1 MSLFKY
7 INIIAFIISLAFGLF
22 AVYITIP
29 ENRKIIVYPTHD
41 NYDVIQYRD
50 KADTCFSFR
59 EENIQCPKDEK
70 EISKVPMQS

>member
-7 INIIAFIISLAFGLF
+7 VNITAFIISLAFGLF

-50 KADTCFSFR
+50 KADTCFSFK
-59 EENIQCPKDEK
+59 EENIQCPKDET